1 MLGRL
6 LILLSVL
13 ALVPV
18 TAVADLASA
27 QKLYEDGRADDALA
41 EVDSL
46 LASSP
51 ADPELRFLKG
61 VIFAEH
67 GKNDEAIEIFAAL
80 TRDYPELPE
89 PYNNLAVLFAEKG
102 EFEKAREALLAAI
115 RTHPSYSTA
124 HENLGDLYAKM
135 ASMAYDRALEE
146 DKANESARIKL
157 AQVNSLFSMPQSK
170 TAANAANAAASAAN
184 APDAAPAQAE
194 AAPEQAAA
202 PAAAAVDPATNPSS
216 EVEAAVE
223 RWRTAWTEGDVQAYV
238 NAYADDYAP
247 RGMTH
252 DAWSAQRRERLTSAS
267 FVKISV
273 DKLHVAFPSADTAKA
288 EFTQGYQAD
297 NDKDRVR
304 KTLTLS
310 RTGSGWRIV
319 QEDSQP
325 L

>member
-135 ASMAYDRALEE
+135 ASMAYDRALKE
-146 DKANESARIKL
+146 DSANESARVKL
-157 AQVNSLFSMPQSK
+157 SKVNELFSIPQRV
-170 TAANAANAAASAAN
+170 AATIP
-184 APDAAPAQAE
+184 AP
-194 AAPEQAAA
+194 A
-202 PAAAAVDPATNPSS
+202 PAAPTAASPGAATATGPTDD
-216 EVEAAVE
+216 VAAAVE
-223 RWRTAWTEGDVQAYV
+223 RWRTAWSARDEQAYIS
-238 NAYADDYAP
+238 AYSPGYAP
-247 RGMTH
+247 RGMSH
-252 DAWSAQRRERLTSAS
+252 GAWSVERRQRLAAASAVDVSIDDLVVS
-267 FVKISV
+267 FP
-273 DKLHVAFPSADTAKA
+273 DAGTAKA
-288 EFTQGYQAD
+288 EFTQEYRAD
-297 NDKDRVR
+297 SYRDRVR

-310 RTGSGWRIV
+310 HTESGWRIV
-319 QEDSQP
+319 REDSQP